1 MNKIETYT
9 TMWNELLE
17 SFKGMN
23 FSVEELAKIARERK
37 LPYYNNFPTAL
48 CGIENEAIRS
58 YGIKAPANSPR
69 ILKSYEYTGVPIK
82 KEFVRALLKDMSEYH
97 RKRNIAK
104 SKNKNIQKNDKSQ
117 TEEMFSPINYIELYS
132 DDILLSELRNITN
145 ECRRRGWIISVTK
158 TTTITKEETL

>member
-48 CGIENEAIRS
+48 CRIENEAIRS

-82 KEFVRALLKDMSEYH
+82 KEFVRALLENTSEYN
-97 RKRNIAK
+97 RKRNVEQC
-104 SKNKNIQKNDKSQ
+104 KNKNKQND
-117 TEEMFSPINYIELYS
+117 TMEMVSPINSIEAYT
-132 DDILLSELRNITN
+132 DDKLLSELRNITN

>member
-1 MNKIETYT
+1 
-9 TMWNELLE
+9 
-17 SFKGMN
+17 
-23 FSVEELAKIARERK
+23 
-37 LPYYNNFPTAL
+37 
-48 CGIENEAIRS
+48 
-58 YGIKAPANSPR
+58 
-69 ILKSYEYTGVPIK
+69 
-82 KEFVRALLKDMSEYH
+82 MSEYH